1 MKTVNHKRLIELGFS
16 KASAKQII
24 REAKAIAIRRFN
36 EASNS
41 SDNVLKLSKSP
52 FDNRRLDLRLQLMVN
67 DNALK
72 AIVISGV
79 NHLRRRN
86 KPMMNFVEQE

>member
-52 FDNRRLDLRLQLMVN
+52 FDNRRLDLAPTEIVEELLGFRLT
-67 DNALK
+67 
-72 AIVISGV
+72 
-79 NHLRRRN
+79 
-86 KPMMNFVEQE
+86 